1 MTWALIFGMAA
12 ITYANRYLFFAG
24 SIAYRPGA
32 RVQRLLSYSSY
43 AVLTAIWA
51 PLVFEFDGVQEFSLA
66 GIDYAVAT
74 TLGAVLSFLRIN
86 SLIVVVA
93 STAVFFLIR
102 FI

>member
-1 MTWALIFGMAA
+1 MTWALILGMAT
-12 ITYANRYLFFAG
+12 ITYANRYLFFARA
-24 SIAYRPGA
+24 IAYRPGV

-51 PLVFEFDGVQEFSLA
+51 PIVFEADVSYEVNLVGL
-66 GIDYAVAT
+66 DYAIAT
-74 TLGAVLSFLRIN
+74 GLAAILSFSRIN
-86 SLIVVVA
+86 SLIVVLA